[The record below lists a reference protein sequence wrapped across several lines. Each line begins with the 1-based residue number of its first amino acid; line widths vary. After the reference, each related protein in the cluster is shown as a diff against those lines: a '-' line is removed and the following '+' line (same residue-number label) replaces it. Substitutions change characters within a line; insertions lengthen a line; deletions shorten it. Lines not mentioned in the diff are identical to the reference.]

1 MQFSEVVK
9 ARHSVR
15 KFDRRPVE
23 RDEIYEILE
32 EARLAPSS
40 KNTRS
45 SGFMIIEDKST
56 LEAISEMRESGS
68 AFLAGAS
75 AAVVVLGDAS
85 KSDLWV
91 ENASISATY
100 VMLSATNK
108 GIGNCWIH
116 VNGRPRSKTD
126 ASKGTAEQYLR
137 ELLGIKDNMRPLCVI
152 ALGYEAE

>member
-15 KFDRRPVE
+15 KFDGRPVE
-23 RDEIYEILE
+23 REEIYEILE

-56 LEAISEMRESGS
+56 LEAIAEMRESGS

-75 AAVVVLGDAS
+75 AAVVILGDAS